1 MARATANQW
10 AQAKALY
17 EAGESLRD
25 IENETKINNGNIS
38 KRAKKE
44 GWQRGKLQQITAD
57 KVLNLIEKKA
67 IDERITALSKQER
80 EIVEIAVIDKLALAN
95 YFHDAGKEVAEIAL
109 QALRD
114 EPTPNNAKATMEAL
128 KAGRIVTGLDAMHAS
143 AANISNTIAT
153 QNIIDGEVVEQDA
166 FNWEIL
172 PVASSHVANE

>member
-38 KRAKKE
+38 RRAKKE
-44 GWQRGKLQQITAD
+44 GWTRGKLQQITAD

-67 IDERITALSKQER
+67 IDERITALSKHER
-80 EIVEIAVIDKLALAN
+80 EIVEVAVIDMLSLSN
-95 YFHDAGKEVAEIAL
+95 YFHDAGREVAEIAL
-109 QALRD
+109 QALRE

-143 AANISNTIAT
+143 AAVINNQQNTQAIIEGEAGGNVSFIIESIEANHVQSAT
-153 QNIIDGEVVEQDA
+153 V
-166 FNWEIL
+166 
-172 PVASSHVANE
+172 